1 MIKRRT
7 RTITRC
13 EGCLSA
19 VKRVRWDFFLLKV
32 TVMDRTQSYS
42 HSKGLVALGTLVL
55 GMATASSTVAQAP
68 TGPTAHTTFKS
79 GKAYYHAIH
88 VDMSRSDI
96 AATTYYNPRLR
107 SFSATAQEVQPIAA
121 ITGTFFA
128 WENQQPVADV
138 IVNGQ
143 KEATGYRG
151 SVLAVDWFG
160 KVSIFDAP
168 VKKAVDYFPYR
179 HALRGMVRILRK
191 GKVCPDPRS
200 QGFRDSRIWG
210 SAARTAVGLT
220 EKGKLVMVATTSSVT
235 LSQLAGALKSRGAVD
250 AVSLDGGGST
260 MLYYRGKYKVSTTR
274 PLSTVFMIEK
284 KNVYD
289 ELYTKHM
296 QRIGWN
302 QSSGALQGVLQDLNA
317 RGK

>member
-1 MIKRRT
+1 L
-7 RTITRC
+7 
-13 EGCLSA
+13 GLLS
-19 VKRVRWDFFLLKV
+19 FKV
-32 TVMDRTQSYS
+32 TVMDRTLGYS
-42 HSKGLVALGTLVL
+42 QPKGLAALGTCVL
-55 GMATASSTVAQAP
+55 GIAIASASVAQ
-68 TGPTAHTTFKS
+68 TNNGPTAHVTFKS

-88 VDMSRSDI
+88 VDMSRTDI
-96 AATTYYNPRLR
+96 AATTHYSSRLR
-107 SFSATAQEVQPIAA
+107 SFSSTAQEVQPIAA

-168 VKKAVDYFPYR
+168 VKKPVDYFPYR
-179 HALRGMVRILRK
+179 HALRGMVRVLRD

-200 QGFRDSRIWG
+200 QGFRDARIWG
-210 SAARTAVGLT
+210 SAARTGVGLT
-220 EKGKLVMVATTSSVT
+220 AKGKLVMVATANSVT
-235 LSQLAGALKSRGAVD
+235 LSQLAAALKSRGAVD

-260 MLYYRGKYKVSTTR
+260 MLYYRGKYKISTSR